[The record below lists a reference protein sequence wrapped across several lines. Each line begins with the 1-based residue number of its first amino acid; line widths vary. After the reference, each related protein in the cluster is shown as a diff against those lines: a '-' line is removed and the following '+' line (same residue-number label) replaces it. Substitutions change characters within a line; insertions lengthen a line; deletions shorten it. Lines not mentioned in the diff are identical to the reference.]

1 MSTELITFGVLESS
15 SNVKM
20 QIEIPEVCPYC
31 FKSISAKVAS
41 TTKFDLKQMLNVSA
55 LFQCPSCKKFF
66 AKEYEV
72 ISGFNNTISGHHT
85 KLIPYKLV
93 KNITYDLPDEIESV
107 SKSFKEIYYQALVAE
122 SENLEQICGIGYRKS
137 IEFLI
142 KDFSI
147 NFMNQDKEEIA
158 KLPLGQAI
166 KKIKNDRI
174 QSLATAST
182 WLGNDETHYQ
192 RKYEDKDL
200 TDMKRFIKALTF
212 YISSEVVASEAE
224 EFISK

>member
-1 MSTELITFGVLESS
+1 MSSEIISFIQLNTGGSTNF
-15 SNVKM
+15 
-20 QIEIPEVCPYC
+20 QIEIPEKCPFC
-31 FKSISAKVAS
+31 FKSISAKIAS
-41 TTKFDLKQMLNVSA
+41 KTPYDHQQKLNIAV
-55 LFQCPSCKKFF
+55 LFQCPSCKKYFGN
-66 AKEYEV
+66 EYS
-72 ISGFNNTISGHHT
+72 IIDSFSSTFSG
-85 KLIPYKLV
+85 YKTNHITYKIT
-93 KNITYDLPDEIESV
+93 KNIKYDLPAEIEKV
-107 SKSFKEIYYQALVAE
+107 SSSFKVIYTQALIAE
-122 SENLEQICGIGYRKS
+122 SENLDQICGIGYRKS

-147 NFMNQDKEEIA
+147 NFMKQDKEQIS

-166 KKIKNDRI
+166 KKIENDRI

-192 RKYEDKDL
+192 RKYENKDL

-212 YISSEVVASEAE
+212 YISSEIVASEAE

>member
-1 MSTELITFGVLESS
+1 MTTELINFQYLDGGT
-15 SNVKM
+15 VKM
-20 QIEIPEVCPYC
+20 QIEIPDNCPYC
-31 FKSISAKVAS
+31 FKSISARVVGNS
-41 TTKFDLKQMLNVSA
+41 GYDSKQKLNISA

-66 AKEYEV
+66 AKEYQV
-72 ISGFNNTISGHHT
+72 TSGFSSNINGHET
-85 KLIPYKLV
+85 NLIPYKMV
-93 KNITYDLPDEIESV
+93 KNITYDLPEEVESV

-142 KDFSI
+142 KDFLI
-147 NFMNQDKEEIA
+147 NFMSKDKEQIA
-158 KLPLGQAI
+158 KLPLGQSI
-166 KKIKNDRI
+166 KKIENDRI

>member
-1 MSTELITFGVLESS
+1 MTTELINFKYLDSGSA
-15 SNVKM
+15 NM
-20 QIEIPEVCPYC
+20 QIEFPDNCPYC
-31 FKSISAKVAS
+31 FKAISAKVVAKTEYDS
-41 TTKFDLKQMLNVSA
+41 KQKLNISA

-66 AKEYEV
+66 AKEYQ
-72 ISGFNNTISGHHT
+72 ITSDFSNKISGHT
-85 KLIPYKLV
+85 TALVPYKLV
-93 KNITYDLPDEIESV
+93 KNISYDLPEEVESV

-142 KDFSI
+142 KDFLI
-147 NFMNQDKEEIA
+147 NFMNQDKGQIS

-166 KKIKNDRI
+166 KKIENDRI

-192 RKYEDKDL
+192 RKYEDRDL

>member
-1 MSTELITFGVLESS
+1 MSTELINFQHLNNSTYV
-15 SNVKM
+15 NM
-20 QIEIPEVCPYC
+20 QLEIPDSCPYC
-31 FKSISAKVAS
+31 FKSISARVMSK
-41 TTKFDLKQMLNVSA
+41 TKYDSQQKLNVSV
-55 LFQCPSCKKFF
+55 LFQCPSCRKFF
-66 AKEYEV
+66 AKEYKVGSE
-72 ISGFNNTISGHHT
+72 FNRDINGYRTN
-85 KLIPYKLV
+85 LIPYKMV
-93 KNITYDLPDEIESV
+93 KNITYDLPEEVESV

-142 KDFSI
+142 KDFLI
-147 NFMNQDKEEIA
+147 NFMNQDKEKIS

-166 KKIKNDRI
+166 KKVENDRI

-192 RKYEDKDL
+192 RKYEDRDL